1 MASFNSG
8 FEHVFSSA
16 YFVGIYLAPVLMGI
30 ALWRSRS
37 VSRWLA
43 VLFVAGFE
51 LAQQVPSA
59 GPVKVILLMLP
70 FAVAMVLLGAH
81 VWQAAARPA
90 SQRALPPD
98 PASLPASLPATAPAD
113 AGTGRER
120 ADLDTAAYRR

>member
-1 MASFNSG
+1 
-8 FEHVFSSA
+8 
-16 YFVGIYLAPVLMGI
+16 MGI

-37 VSRWLA
+37 VPRWLA

-59 GPVKVILLMLP
+59 GPVIVVLLMLP

-81 VWQAAARPA
+81 VAGGGQAGQPQRTLPA
-90 SQRALPPD
+90 D
-98 PASLPASLPATAPAD
+98 PASLPATAPAD
-113 AGTGRER
+113 AGTVRER